1 MLTRHEDVIVA
12 MLICT
17 EISLAITYHVVNGR
31 LDLVNLFPVKLDLK
45 PFIDAWGNAARF
57 QIYAPNGSFN
67 FCGVDVAPS
76 AAGTIQT
83 NDVYTTTGDPLYA
96 ADLTEVEY
104 EGVDITP
111 SDYLGNNNEP
121 GVLAFESLVA
131 GRQLTLAVF
140 FGDVMVL
147 QFPLPAHFSSVR
159 DMYRWYNGRLNC
171 GGSYTDLDS
180 TGVPSNLP
188 DSETNGKDV
197 FFIHGFNVSEAD
209 ARNWAN
215 QVFKRLWLSGMRARF
230 HGIAW
235 YGDYN
240 LGGAMFNGMHYHQD
254 VYHALK
260 TAHPFKVYVESVQ
273 SATSSRIVMAHSLGN
288 MLASEALRQGLQ
300 VGKYF
305 MLDAAVASEA
315 VDGSFQD
322 ANAAVRAKYVPSD
335 WNGYT
340 NMCWAANWHRWFQSD
355 ATDARGKMG
364 WPDYFS
370 TALGNA
376 GTAYNYY
383 STGDPVFFEDSAVPD
398 VAAGLFHWLTLSW
411 SWPFIDLNITAE
423 ANSWQKQETL
433 KGVDPIFGTLHGGW
447 GFRCWEETTNGVT
460 EFVSYS
466 AAEANSL
473 VESGAVITNPVFSVD
488 GTQLNNCNATQDDIY
503 LSLAK
508 HVPAISSPVGGSSAL
523 SRNNF
528 NLNDISEVGRPNG
541 WGRNDNVFNE
551 SWLHSDMKDMSF
563 FHVYRLYEQLITKGD
578 LQ

>member
-1 MLTRHEDVIVA
+1 MT
-12 MLICT
+12 
-17 EISLAITYHVVNGR
+17 
-31 LDLVNLFPVKLDLK
+31 F
-45 PFIDAWGNAARF
+45 F
-57 QIYAPNGSFN
+57 Q
-67 FCGVDVAPS
+67 
-76 AAGTIQT
+76 
-83 NDVYTTTGDPLYA
+83 
-96 ADLTEVEY
+96 
-104 EGVDITP
+104 DITP
-111 SDYLGNNNEP
+111 SDYLGSGNEP
-121 GVLAFESLVA
+121 GVLAFEAVNTYGVPKLSVMFGGTVVLEFELPLSL
-131 GRQLTLAVF
+131 
-140 FGDVMVL
+140 
-147 QFPLPAHFSSVR
+147 SSVR
-159 DMYRWYNGRLNC
+159 DMYRWSNMRLNC

-197 FFIHGFNVSEAD
+197 FFIHGFNVSESD

-240 LGGAMFNGMHYHQD
+240 WIGSAFNGLHYHQD
-254 VYHALK
+254 VYHALR

-273 SATSSRIVMAHSLGN
+273 SSPSSRIVMAHSLGN
-288 MLASEALRQGLQ
+288 MVASEALREGLQ

-305 MLDAAVASEA
+305 MFNAAVASEA
-315 VDGSFQD
+315 FDGSLQAESQAD
-322 ANAAVRAKYVPSD
+322 DGYLKYVPGD
-335 WNGYT
+335 WHGYT
-340 NMCWAANWHRWFQSD
+340 NMCWAANWHRWFQND
-355 ATDARGKMG
+355 AADARGKMG
-364 WPDYFS
+364 WPDYFA

-376 GTAYNYY
+376 GTSYNYY
-383 STGDPVFFEDSAVPD
+383 STGDTVFFEDSTVPD
-398 VAAGLFHWLTLSW
+398 VAAGLFHWPTLSW

-447 GFRCWEETTNGVT
+447 GFSCWEETTNGVT

-473 VESGAVITNPVFSVD
+473 VESGAVITNPVFSVN
-488 GTQLNNCNATQDDIY
+488 GTQLNNRNATQDDIY